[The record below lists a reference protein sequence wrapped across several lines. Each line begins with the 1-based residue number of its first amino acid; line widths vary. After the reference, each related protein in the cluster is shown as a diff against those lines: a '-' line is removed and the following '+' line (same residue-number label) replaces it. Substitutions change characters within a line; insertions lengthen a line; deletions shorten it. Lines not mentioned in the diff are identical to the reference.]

1 MTLTEE
7 WNVLA
12 DEWTTGQRDVGTARR
27 LLYLIWYLRVEP
39 SSCTGVETLPNA
51 DALWPELVSIVSDS
65 AQDDFESA
73 LVFGYLV
80 WFAPWVFG
88 VGETGLPKA
97 RVSLEKALHIAR
109 RDGRTTDEIEL
120 IAFYLRAAAGKS
132 RNVPPPDNEGCFPDM
147 FLGDSGYDEYFSW
160 IFSGRSTDSG
170 EGLTGPSLDLLL
182 TNTRER
188 AAAPLGRIAETALPP
203 WTVSGVV
210 AFSVLGLLVSL
221 PCLCRQ
227 GVGVVQYASV
237 FYIIVLVRLV
247 YGILRRNLR
256 PIDYLVWVGSF
267 IAFCIVAE
275 YL

>member
-1 MTLTEE
+1 MALAAE

-12 DEWTTGQRDVGTARR
+12 DEWTTGKRDVGTARR
-27 LLYLIWYLRVEP
+27 LLYLVWYVRVEP
-39 SSCTGVETLPNA
+39 SFCTGVDTLPNA
-51 DALWPELVSIVSDS
+51 DALWPELVSVVSDS
-65 AQDDFESA
+65 AEDDFESA
-73 LVFGYLV
+73 LVFGYFV

-88 VGETGLPKA
+88 VGETWLPKA

-120 IAFYLRAAAGKS
+120 IAFYLRAAGGKS

-147 FLGDSGYDEYFSW
+147 FLGDSGYDEYFGW
-160 IFSGRSTDSG
+160 IFSGRSTGSE

-203 WTVSGVV
+203 WIVSGVI
-210 AFSVLGLLVSL
+210 AFSVLGLFVSL

-227 GVGVVQYASV
+227 GVDIVQYASV
-237 FYIIVLVRLV
+237 FYVIVLVRLV

-256 PIDYLVWVGSF
+256 PIDYLAWVGSF
-267 IAFCIVAE
+267 IAFCLVAE